1 MKRIGRIII
10 AFTWMCLSGCT
21 VYHQVNLQ
29 DLLNRKI
36 TRTEKETVHM
46 ADHHKKFYSYYLSP
60 GTGWMEGDSTGNI
73 FNYQG
78 TPFLMNLN
86 VSAAI
91 NRKYYNGIENNPD
104 ILNGSSRK
112 AYASGTYQ
120 DINGDVHDFSTAV
133 YDLGNQNYLT
143 AMRTDTVDFC
153 AVSDALKATDLAA
166 EMLKIARTV
175 QVNSDA
181 VTTAYSRKETV
192 TFTGEKIQLFDS
204 IAPESGR
211 VEELFE
217 DNDTEG
223 NTESHSEP
231 EKASPDTSPSSE

>member
-1 MKRIGRIII
+1 MKRMILIPAMII
-10 AFTWMCLSGCT
+10 WMFLSGCT
-21 VYHQVNLQ
+21 VYHEVTLQ
-29 DLLNRKI
+29 NLLNQKI
-36 TRTEKETVHM
+36 TQVEKETVNS
-46 ADHHKKFYSYYLSP
+46 ADHHKKFYSYFISP
-60 GTGWMEGDSTGNI
+60 EIGRMEGDSTGNI

-78 TPFLMNLN
+78 TEFLMNLN
-86 VSAAI
+86 VSSVI
-91 NRKYYNGIENNPD
+91 NEKYYNGIENNQD
-104 ILNGSSRK
+104 LLNRSSRR

-120 DINGDVHDFSTAV
+120 DTNGDVHDFSVAV
-133 YDLGNQNYLT
+133 YDLGRQNYLT

-153 AVSDALKATDLAA
+153 AVSDALKSVDLAG
-166 EMLKIARTV
+166 EMLRIARSV
-175 QVNSDA
+175 LVNSDA

-217 DNDTEG
+217 DNDAEG

-231 EKASPDTSPSSE
+231 EKSSPSASPSSH